1 MRSTSSKTSDRF
13 KNLRLLH
20 HRASQLRQTLRY
32 HRNRSIVSRHGFSS
46 WKDHQTDLSKCT
58 ERVEVFP
65 VKIKLDY
72 KPKRVDYYAL
82 KQGKTAEL
90 MNFFHF
96 DGSEMVL
103 RHLVVTGVSFMPS
116 LSLIHS

>member
-1 MRSTSSKTSDRF
+1 ML
-13 KNLRLLH
+13 NLC
-20 HRASQLRQTLRY
+20 
-32 HRNRSIVSRHGFSS
+32 
-46 WKDHQTDLSKCT
+46 DLP
-58 ERVEVFP
+58 ERVEVLP

-103 RHLVVTGVSFMPS
+103 RHLVVTGVSGLCPLVSCRSALIMCPV
-116 LSLIHS
+116 LS

>member
-1 MRSTSSKTSDRF
+1 M
-13 KNLRLLH
+13 LP
-20 HRASQLRQTLRY
+20 
-32 HRNRSIVSRHGFSS
+32 I
-46 WKDHQTDLSKCT
+46 
-58 ERVEVFP
+58 
-65 VKIKLDY
+65 KIKLDY

-103 RHLVVTGVSFMPS
+103 RHLVVTGVSLSFPAS
-116 LSLIHS
+116 LSWDS